1 MKTNV
6 QVTAV
11 KKVLENGLE
20 GYEVKV
26 EGMEGRLQCKRF
38 ITDPYRAMKY
48 MWLLSKR
55 LQLRINN
62 IDLAAVSLDYRRA
75 KEAEDKAVEDAN
87 SAIAELDETPAE
99 QEEQTAPEESVEV
112 APVISESSLLEQ
124 FEKLKANNP
133 EPIQLL
139 RTGDF
144 YTALKEDAK
153 ILADVLG
160 VTLARHN
167 DIESAAFPHHAL
179 DSYLPRLIR
188 AGHRVAVSD
197 EIVETPKKRRG
208 RKPKAEA

>member
-1 MKTNV
+1 MSS
-6 QVTAV
+6 
-11 KKVLENGLE
+11 LPSEEGLPE
-20 GYEVKV
+20 
-26 EGMEGRLQCKRF
+26 R
-38 ITDPYRAMKY
+38 
-48 MWLLSKR
+48 
-55 LQLRINN
+55 
-62 IDLAAVSLDYRRA
+62 
-75 KEAEDKAVEDAN
+75 KAVEDAN

-99 QEEQTAPEESVEV
+99 QEEQTAPEESVEE

-133 EPIQLL
+133 EAIQLL

-160 VTLARHN
+160 VTLTRHN
-167 DIESAAFPHHAL
+167 DLESAAFPHHAL

-208 RKPKAEA
+208 RKPKVEA